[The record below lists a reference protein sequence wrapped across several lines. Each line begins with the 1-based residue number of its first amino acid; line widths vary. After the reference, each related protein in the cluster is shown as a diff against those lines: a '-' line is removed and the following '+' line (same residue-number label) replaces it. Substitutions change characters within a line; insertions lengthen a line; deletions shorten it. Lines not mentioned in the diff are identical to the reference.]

1 MESGKAKRARA
12 TSESGIQAMCK
23 VGEFI
28 FGKTGTNTKES
39 GSIHSSTGT
48 ELIFLQTEIH
58 SRVCTARVSR
68 TVKALINGET
78 AQRIQGSLKTG
89 SNMEKEN
96 GGRIKDRTA
105 TTTLAHSLQ
114 I

>member
-1 MESGKAKRARA
+1 MESGKETRERV
-12 TSESGIQAMCK
+12 TSGSGIQAMCK

-48 ELIFLQTEIH
+48 ELTFLQTEINI
-58 SRVCTARVSR
+58 RVCTAKVSR
-68 TVKALINGET
+68 TVKAHINGEM
-78 AQRIQGSLKTG
+78 ARRIQGSLRKG

-96 GGRIKDRTA
+96 GGRIKGRTA
-105 TTTLAHSLQ
+105 TTTLALSMQ